1 MEHTS
6 TRLRHIKKSCYCIS
20 VTIRNHE
27 FIDYSRSTTLKSSTD
42 LTQEILKT
50 VKNLFDELWKGEP
63 IRLLGVSLTNLC
75 EDNFKQTSIF
85 DIDSDT
91 DEKKRAIDKTI
102 DSLRQR
108 YGETSVVKSVFLKN
122 K

>member
-6 TRLRHIKKSCYCIS
+6 TRLRNIKKCCYCIC

-27 FIDYSRSTTLKSSTD
+27 FIDYSRSTTLKNSTD
-42 LTQEILKT
+42 LTDEILKT

-63 IRLLGVSLTNLC
+63 IRLLGVSLNNLC

-85 DIDSDT
+85 DIDNDG
-91 DEKKRAIDKTI
+91 DKKKRAIDKTI
-102 DSLRQR
+102 DSLRQ
-108 YGETSVVKSVFLKN
+108 GMVKL
-122 K
+122 